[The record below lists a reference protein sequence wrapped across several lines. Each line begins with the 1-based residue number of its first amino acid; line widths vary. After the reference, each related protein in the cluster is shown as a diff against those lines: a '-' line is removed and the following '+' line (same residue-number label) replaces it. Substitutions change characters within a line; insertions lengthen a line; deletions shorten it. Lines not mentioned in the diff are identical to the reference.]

1 MDGLEQGLRIA
12 NLGLWFR
19 GFCANL
25 FQFRDTHL
33 ANVHIP
39 IQEILL
45 PVPLVLYNRWRRA
58 AGLSSI
64 SQEFNLYTH
73 RRAMHRAHGFR
84 NEMILTPRRRRG
96 RKRRSSSSNRCFISS
111 GSSAA
116 GRAVEPAKAGND
128 KERCFALVFESA
140 LTYSFLGLRP
150 PSASGSLP

>member
-73 RRAMHRAHGFR
+73 RRGYAPGSRLPKR
-84 NEMILTPRRRRG
+84 NDSDAEEEER
-96 RKRRSSSSNRCFISS
+96 
-111 GSSAA
+111 
-116 GRAVEPAKAGND
+116 EEE
-128 KERCFALVFESA
+128 KEQQQ
-140 LTYSFLGLRP
+140 
-150 PSASGSLP
+150 